1 MTAARKFHHAWRVSE
16 RAVPS
21 AYKPSSSPSLRTEF
35 ALTAIITCPLKTNYS
50 TSFLVVL
57 RLSPLAPPPSFSR
70 SPIIISTRMT
80 RPPLLVHLSSNR
92 LARLLPSLMHP
103 TGRYTA
109 SPIFIIQR
117 SIFSSKGLPTESCIY
132 NLLFQFL
139 LYCFVWRNFVENRY
153 LPPLRIIFIYFHL
166 NNVT

>member
-1 MTAARKFHHAWRVSE
+1 
-16 RAVPS
+16 
-21 AYKPSSSPSLRTEF
+21 
-35 ALTAIITCPLKTNYS
+35 
-50 TSFLVVL
+50 
-57 RLSPLAPPPSFSR
+57 
-70 SPIIISTRMT
+70 MT

-166 NNVT
+166 NNVIITVLEIKMERKSLARGQLERVERF

>member
-1 MTAARKFHHAWRVSE
+1 MMTAARKFHHAWRVSE

-117 SIFSSKGLPTESCIY
+117 SIFSSKGLPTESCILTCY
-132 NLLFQFL
+132 SNSSFTVSSGGILLKIDI
-139 LYCFVWRNFVENRY
+139 Y
-153 LPPLRIIFIYFHL
+153 PPSELFSFIFISIM
-166 NNVT
+166 